1 MGLNSLGSIGKLE
14 TALMVT
20 TGHKKADPITEV
32 AGTIVEEAH
41 SRVDEND
48 VLDPRRA
55 CAAKVLLPNVPAV
68 GMMHS

>member
-1 MGLNSLGSIGKLE
+1 MGMNSLGSNGELQ

-32 AGTIVEEAH
+32 AGTIFEEAH
-41 SRVDEND
+41 SRFDEKD

-55 CAAKVLLPNVPAV
+55 CAAKVLLPDVPAV